1 MHALSISN
9 CCQSSA
15 HTYLFWPKNGHDCKA
30 FFLNKSAAVSG
41 RCIIILKRW
50 KEVKVRKEKNQFETQ
65 TTSSLNTQKDECTAA
80 ILNLLLYTLFSYIY
94 IILNYLLRQK
104 REIIFEHIVSPLAK
118 QLHLR
123 SATVDL
129 MVNFKVV

>member
-50 KEVKVRKEKNQFETQ
+50 KEVKRKEGKKIN
-65 TTSSLNTQKDECTAA
+65 SKL
-80 ILNLLLYTLFSYIY
+80 
-94 IILNYLLRQK
+94 
-104 REIIFEHIVSPLAK
+104 K
-118 QLHLR
+118 QHHH
-123 SATVDL
+123 
-129 MVNFKVV
+129 

>member
-50 KEVKVRKEKNQFETQ
+50 KEVKVRKEKKSIRNSNNIIIKHTKGWMYCGNSQ
-65 TTSSLNTQKDECTAA
+65 SSSVYSFF
-80 ILNLLLYTLFSYIY
+80 IYIY
-94 IILNYLLRQK
+94 Y
-104 REIIFEHIVSPLAK
+104 FELPSSTK
-118 QLHLR
+118 ERDHLWAHCESISKTIAFTFR
-123 SATVDL
+123 YGWFDGQ
-129 MVNFKVV
+129 F